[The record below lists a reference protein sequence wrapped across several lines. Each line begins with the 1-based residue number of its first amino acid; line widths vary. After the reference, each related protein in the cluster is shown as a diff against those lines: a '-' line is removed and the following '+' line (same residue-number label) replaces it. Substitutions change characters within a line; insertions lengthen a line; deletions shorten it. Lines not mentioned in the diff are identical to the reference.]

1 MILNYYNNGQR
12 VHIISSYKK
21 YSSYKTF
28 LPTKF
33 EKLFKRDTNY
43 SFCLA
48 VQEFSLFIGMCLLRV
63 KRTFSANFLYVV
75 SFPP

>member
-1 MILNYYNNGQR
+1 MI
-12 VHIISSYKK
+12 
-21 YSSYKTF
+21 KTGRGFILFPPIRSIPLIKLF

-48 VQEFSLFIGMCLLRV
+48 VQEFSLFIGICLLRV